1 MIRFNNLN
9 LIPIGCSC
17 INHYQ
22 LDFNFLGKPNAK
34 RKGGLFDWSIASP
47 QSTLEIFQAIAD
59 GTAHRLFTGRDNY
72 ELEQHK
78 RLKNTA
84 FESFYFWHEDG
95 PKVLGA
101 EAEFEA
107 FQSKVVHLIDNLL
120 QAAQSESNVLLW
132 SNIQPNLQ
140 SVVSPYHSG
149 WNAYKLNSQQYENI
163 STLATYLFGKNS
175 RCIFISREEDCEFP
189 GLPPE
194 NVVIMQLERSE
205 NFRGAVDLYSPIFRS
220 ILKS

>member
-22 LDFNFLGKPNAK
+22 LNFNFNGKPNAS
-34 RKGGLFDWSIASP
+34 RKGGLFDWNIASP
-47 QSTLEIFQAIAD
+47 QSTFEIFQAIAD

-95 PKVLGA
+95 RKILGT

-107 FQSKVVHLIDNLL
+107 FQSKVAHLIDNLL
-120 QAAQSESNVLLW
+120 WAAQSESNVLLW

-140 SVVSPYHSG
+140 SEVSTLSSG

-163 STLATYLFGKNS
+163 STLATQLFGKSS
-175 RCIFISREEDCEFP
+175 RCIFISREEDSEFS

-194 NVVIMQLERSE
+194 NVVIMQLERSKS
-205 NFRGAVDLYSPIFRS
+205 FKGAVDLYSPIFQS
-220 ILKS
+220 ILQS